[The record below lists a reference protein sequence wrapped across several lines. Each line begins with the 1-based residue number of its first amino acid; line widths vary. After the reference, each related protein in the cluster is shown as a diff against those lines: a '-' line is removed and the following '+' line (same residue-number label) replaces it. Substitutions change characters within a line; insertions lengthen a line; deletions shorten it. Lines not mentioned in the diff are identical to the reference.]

1 MGYFTIKNEVSSEF
15 EEKKSIFIGH
25 AKRVYSEEEAKN
37 FINKI
42 RNEHKEA
49 THNVYAYVIGENMGI
64 QRYSDDG
71 EPQGTAGIP
80 VLDVIKKNSVTD
92 TVIVVTRY
100 FGGILLGSGG
110 LVRAYSKGAALAIK
124 KSGIVEKV
132 KGCSLNIEIDYDM
145 LGKVQY
151 NLNQNLWHIENINY
165 SDKVNIKIY
174 CEIKDLNKI
183 KNSIIEIT
191 SGRVNLTEEN
201 EGFYFKSGNRLYE
214 EY

>member
-1 MGYFTIKNEVSSEF
+1 LGYFTIKNEVSSEF

-100 FGGILLGSGG
+100 FGGILLGAGG

>member
-1 MGYFTIKNEVSSEF
+1 MSYLTIKDEVSSEF

-25 AKRVYSEEEAKN
+25 AKRVYTDNEARD

-42 RNEHKEA
+42 KNEHKEA

-80 VLDVIKKNSVTD
+80 VLEVIKKNAVTD
-92 TVIVVTRY
+92 IAVVVTRY
-100 FGGILLGSGG
+100 FGGIMLGAGG

-124 KSGIVEKV
+124 DGGIVERV
-132 KGCSLNIEIDYDM
+132 KGCTLDILMDYDL

-151 NLNQNLWHIENINY
+151 ACGQNSWHIENIQY
-165 SDKVNIKIY
+165 SDKVNMVLYI
-174 CEIKDLNKI
+174 EANNVDKI
-183 KNSIIEIT
+183 KKTIIETT
-191 SGRVNLTEEN
+191 SGRANFETYDEDY
-201 EGFYFKSGNRLYE
+201 YFKLDSRLFKE
-214 EY
+214 C